1 MDILRIKKRHE
12 EKRGYARMS
21 INAAMRLSIDGRKSS
36 VDGFCEDLSHSGIRF
51 TTSQALKK
59 GESVEI
65 ELNTKDLK
73 FKPLKAAV
81 EVLRVEVADD
91 RYRVAGIIRDYK

>member
-1 MDILRIKKRHE
+1 MP
-12 EKRGYARMS
+12 
-21 INAAMRLSIDGRKSS
+21 INAAMKFSMEGKKSNI
-36 VDGFCEDLSHSGIRF
+36 DGFCEDLSHTGIRF
-51 TTSQALKK
+51 TTRQALKK

>member
-1 MDILRIKKRHE
+1 VTILRIQKRHK

-21 INAAMRLSIDGRKSS
+21 INAAMKFSIEGKKNN
-36 VDGFCEDLSHSGIRF
+36 VDGLCEDLSHTGIRF

-59 GESVEI
+59 GESVYV
-65 ELNTKDLK
+65 ELDTKNVK

-81 EVLRVEVADD
+81 EILRVEAADD